1 MKDFIQTLIILALCV
16 WGLYH
21 YYNYHDMGGGKV
33 GDFMRDVK
41 QVMDIEQNEKNKKIN
56 NLPGQR

>member
-1 MKDFIQTLIILALCV
+1 MKDFIQTLIILALCF

-41 QVMDIEQNEKNKKIN
+41 AVYEINKKNDQKIN
-56 NLPGQR
+56 LQK